1 MQQYVETDIH
11 VLTSLSETEG
21 SQISGFQRGSR
32 VYNSVSG
39 EILSMAGKKGLKRSS
54 WFPHR
59 VCSLIHRNI
68 TGPNNHKETWLLC
81 FAQTPRLEFQI
92 LIPQQTPRFVYPTAK
107 PVPSSSSPSHGSQ
120 TKAGH
125 IGKLFRDY
133 TLAPLI
139 SKRRRWRGL
148 TQVPTG
154 NGGQELPCLA
164 PPPRSCFSHPVIP
177 GISKKIFNHTASQ
190 TNTWG
195 VTDHFHLC

>member
-1 MQQYVETDIH
+1 MISPPSLLPDPQKHHRPQQSQRN
-11 VLTSLSETEG
+11 LTSVLCTD
-21 SQISGFQRGSR
+21 SQ
-32 VYNSVSG
+32 
-39 EILSMAGKKGLKRSS
+39 AGIPL
-54 WFPHR
+54 
-59 VCSLIHRNI
+59 
-68 TGPNNHKETWLLC
+68 
-81 FAQTPRLEFQI
+81 I

-139 SKRRRWRGL
+139 SKRRRWRDL

-190 TNTWG
+190 TNT
-195 VTDHFHLC
+195 